1 MESRDPRHVPPAAY
15 LHEDAPFPPD
25 ADDAGSQRTESAW
38 FAGPAVP
45 EERDPFATPA
55 YPTDVEAEFSDGGT
69 PAWQAPSPAHAEVP
83 AQEQEQDQEQESEP
97 LSEPVVHAS
106 PAPQEAAAAMGF
118 PMSRQASRRSRD
130 KASQLGLGGGGRP
143 DAMTAAR
150 HSNLRRTPHLVRL
163 VLITVVVNAL
173 LIAGAVWWLREPL
186 LTEITHHLTASDSP
200 LHAAA
205 SDDGGTEQE
214 LTSADLRF
222 RGQFTEIFKRL
233 DTLSTDVSAVEGALL
248 EKQPAA
254 SPGDASF
261 QSEILYLR
269 DRNRLTA
276 WADEA
281 IATGSRAAYEKLCE
295 TLDDPR
301 KVKLNHAA
309 QAEILRVHAFY
320 LSGSRIERF
329 DIPVAQY
336 FPDEA
341 QLKDSQLKDDQVI
354 FLLQGKNH
362 PWQVRMKAA
371 NLLSPR
377 RSLIVGDALV
387 KAVLEDDNLDVVKEA
402 ALSFEQLTG
411 HHPRIFDAAA
421 IAKWWK
427 QYRETPPPPR
437 PKPQPA
443 TAPAPAPAAAPAK
456 SSPPAAPAKS

>member
-1 MESRDPRHVPPAAY
+1 MA
-15 LHEDAPFPPD
+15 
-25 ADDAGSQRTESAW
+25 
-38 FAGPAVP
+38 
-45 EERDPFATPA
+45 
-55 YPTDVEAEFSDGGT
+55 
-69 PAWQAPSPAHAEVP
+69 
-83 AQEQEQDQEQESEP
+83 
-97 LSEPVVHAS
+97 
-106 PAPQEAAAAMGF
+106 
-118 PMSRQASRRSRD
+118 
-130 KASQLGLGGGGRP
+130 
-143 DAMTAAR
+143 AAR
-150 HSNLRRTPHLVRL
+150 HSNLRRTPHLMRL
-163 VLITVVVNAL
+163 VLITIVANAL

-186 LTEITHHLTASDSP
+186 LTEVAHHLATSDAP

-205 SDDGGTEQE
+205 SDDEDTEQE

-222 RGQFTEIFKRL
+222 RGQFAEIFKRL
-233 DTLSTDVSAVEGALL
+233 DTLATDVSAVEGALV
-248 EKQPAA
+248 EKQPP
-254 SPGDASF
+254 SGDNSTSF

-281 IATGSRAAYEKLCE
+281 IATGSRAAYEKLRE

-301 KVKLNHAA
+301 KVKLIHAA

-341 QLKDSQLKDDQVI
+341 QLKDSQLKDDQI
-354 FLLQGKNH
+354 ISLLQGKNH

-387 KAVLEDDNLDVVKEA
+387 KAVLEDDNLDVMKEA

-427 QYRETPPPPR
+427 QYRETPPPPK
-437 PKPQPA
+437 PKAQPA
-443 TAPAPAPAAAPAK
+443 GAPAAPSA
-456 SSPPAAPAKS
+456 SPPAAKSSETPATSKP

>member
-1 MESRDPRHVPPAAY
+1 MESRDPRHAPPAAY
-15 LHEDAPFPPD
+15 LHEDAPFPPG
-25 ADDAGSQRTESAW
+25 ADDADTERNESAW
-38 FAGPAVP
+38 FADPAVP
-45 EERDPFATPA
+45 EERNPLTTSAH
-55 YPTDVEAEFSDGGT
+55 PTHAEAEFSHGGE
-69 PAWQAPSPAHAEVP
+69 PAGQVPAPSYAEVP
-83 AQEQEQDQEQESEP
+83 APETEP
-97 LSEPVVHAS
+97 EPEPEPPSEPVIHAS
-106 PAPQEAAAAMGF
+106 PAPQGTAAAMGF

-130 KASQLGLGGGGRP
+130 KASQLGLGGGGRT
-143 DAMTAAR
+143 DAMAAAR
-150 HSNLRRTPHLVRL
+150 HSNLRRTPHLMKL
-163 VLITVVVNAL
+163 VLITIVVNAL

-186 LTEITHHLTASDSP
+186 LTEIARHLATSDAP
-200 LHAAA
+200 LPAAA
-205 SDDGGTEQE
+205 SDDADTEQE
-214 LTSADLRF
+214 ITSADLRF
-222 RGQFTEIFKRL
+222 RGQFAEIFKRL
-233 DTLSTDVSAVEGALL
+233 DTLSTDVSSVEGALV
-248 EKQPAA
+248 EKQPPSGESAA
-254 SPGDASF
+254 AF

-281 IATGSRAAYEKLCE
+281 ISTGSRAAYEKLCE

-301 KVKLNHAA
+301 KAKLTHAA

-354 FLLQGKNH
+354 SLLQGKSH

-411 HHPRIFDAAA
+411 HHPRIFDAAG

-427 QYRETPPPPR
+427 QYRETPPPPK

-443 TAPAPAPAAAPAK
+443 TVPAPATAPAK